1 MNLATSVIR
10 NSETLKLINC
20 EELKEG
26 RMVTYENDFY
36 YVSNYIKDN
45 EIIIKNKG
53 NEHNINDIK
62 KI

>member
-1 MNLATSVIR
+1 VNLATSVIR

>member
-1 MNLATSVIR
+1 
-10 NSETLKLINC
+10 
-20 EELKEG
+20 
-26 RMVTYENDFY
+26 MVTYENDFY